1 MFMKINF
8 NPERQK
14 KDKIKIIIKIFVQFS
29 AVWNRIP
36 SIMPITISLSMFL
49 CYAFALRLRTYICTY
64 KWSRYLL
71 YIKKHKCFKLNT
83 ETAPHHQIKSFSFVL
98 AFLYLN

>member
-29 AVWNRIP
+29 AV
-36 SIMPITISLSMFL
+36 
-49 CYAFALRLRTYICTY
+49 
-64 KWSRYLL
+64 
-71 YIKKHKCFKLNT
+71 
-83 ETAPHHQIKSFSFVL
+83 
-98 AFLYLN
+98 